1 MAEESKKQ
9 FSNLSKQTKTMEENK
24 NLTAERSLEIIRE
37 SIERSQ
43 RTISR
48 NSALPMI
55 WWGVC
60 VVAFSFIIAY
70 LWANH
75 GGPVWNVLWFVM
87 WIIGWAG
94 DWLIAKRNE
103 TVPSTFVGKTIGHV
117 WATFGIFCGGLGL
130 LFSFIGNGILPL
142 ELIVPKVYAFGCITS
157 IISLCFG
164 IATTITG
171 LIIRNRVIQIC
182 GFIAGLGGFFGALHF
197 PDHRQL
203 FVMAAVAIVG
213 LIVPG
218 IIVRTQNQK

>member
-1 MAEESKKQ
+1 
-9 FSNLSKQTKTMEENK
+9 MEENK

-43 RTISR
+43 RTITR

-117 WATFGIFCGGLGL
+117 WATFGIFCGGVGI
-130 LFSFIGNGILPL
+130 LFGFIGNGMLPL
-142 ELIVPKVYAFGCITS
+142 ELIMPKVYVFGCITS

-171 LIIRNRVIQIC
+171 LIIRNRIIQVC
-182 GFIAGLGGFFGALHF
+182 GLVAGIGGFFGALHF

-218 IIVRTQNQK
+218 IIVRAQNQK

>member
-1 MAEESKKQ
+1 
-9 FSNLSKQTKTMEENK
+9 MEENK

-43 RTISR
+43 RTITR

-87 WIIGWAG
+87 WLVGWAG

-130 LFSFIGNGILPL
+130 LFSFIGSGVLPL
-142 ELIVPKVYAFGCITS
+142 ELIMPKVYAFGCITS

-203 FVMAAVAIVG
+203 LVMAAVAIVG
-213 LIVPG
+213 LIIPG